1 MRVTQ
6 MEDDFYSNKSWFK
19 IKWKLFKPSI
29 LLENLTDDANAQ
41 LYMTKFSSVP
51 LYLSK
56 LRKIEVCIN
65 VIRYIYIEIRQ
76 TFLTV

>member
-6 MEDDFYSNKSWFK
+6 KDDIYSSKSWYK

-56 LRKIEVCIN
+56 LCKIEVCIN
-65 VIRYIYIEIRQ
+65 VIRYKYIEIRQ

>member
-1 MRVTQ
+1 MIFIQVKV
-6 MEDDFYSNKSWFK
+6 DIKSNENY
-19 IKWKLFKPSI
+19 LNPCRI

>member
-6 MEDDFYSNKSWFK
+6 KDDIYSSKSWYK

-56 LRKIEVCIN
+56 LCKIEVCIN

>member
-6 MEDDFYSNKSWFK
+6 KDDIYSSKSWYK

-29 LLENLTDDANAQ
+29 LLENLTDDAHAQ
-41 LYMTKFSSVP
+41 LFMTKFSSVP

-65 VIRYIYIEIRQ
+65 VICYIYIEIRQ